1 MEGLGQDCGL
11 LPTIKVKIPSN
22 SDLSQKVQDNHL
34 ESTFKSTGIISAE
47 YYYKIVVTYKRTRE
61 HIKGRQS

>member
-34 ESTFKSTGIISAE
+34 ESTFKSIGIISAD
-47 YYYKIVVTYKRTRE
+47 
-61 HIKGRQS
+61 